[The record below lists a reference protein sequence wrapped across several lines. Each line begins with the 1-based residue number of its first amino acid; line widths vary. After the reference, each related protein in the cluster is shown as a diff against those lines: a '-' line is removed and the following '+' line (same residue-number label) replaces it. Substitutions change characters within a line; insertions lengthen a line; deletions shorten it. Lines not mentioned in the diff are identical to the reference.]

1 MILTATAVFLAG
13 ALAAWALLGLGLRG
27 FHAYHRLFS
36 QLTHQRMSEFFLYV
50 DPAQLWGITWLCAA
64 VAGIALALLS
74 GYWWLGVGLGV
85 LMVFV
90 PQFALMRWRRLRL
103 ERIEAQLPEFLMA
116 LSGALHSGASLQAA
130 LRQVGER
137 VPAPLGQEIALMQRE
152 QRLGM
157 SFRECLDSFQVRLH
171 SEGVE
176 LMVSALRI
184 AHQSGG
190 SLGPL
195 LEEIATTL
203 RLRLQLLGR
212 IRALTSQGRMQAW
225 VMAALPP
232 LLAAVLGWLDPQAM
246 GQLWATPLG
255 WAVVVLIVVLEA
267 SGIWLI
273 RRIVAIAV

>member
-13 ALAAWALLGLGLRG
+13 ALATWLLLGWGLRG
-27 FHAYHRLFS
+27 FQAYHRLFS
-36 QLTHQRMSEFFLYV
+36 HLTRQRMSEFFLYV
-50 DPAQLWGITWLCAA
+50 DPSQLWGITWFCAVCAA
-64 VAGIALALLS
+64 VLVALFS
-74 GYWWLGVGLGV
+74 GRWWLGLALGG

-116 LSGALHSGASLQAA
+116 LSGALRSGASLQAA

-157 SFRECLDSFQVRLH
+157 SFRECLENFQQRLH

-176 LMVSALRI
+176 LTVSALRI

-232 LLAAVLGWLDPQAM
+232 LLAVVLGWLDPEAM
-246 GQLWATPLG
+246 SQLWATPIG
-255 WAVVVLIVVLEA
+255 WAVVLLIIVLEA
-267 SGIWLI
+267 SGIWFI